1 MLRNTLI
8 EDNENY
14 YYVRSSGAM
23 LVNEWRF
30 LENPEWQGDE
40 WVGEGSWYYFGANGR
55 AVRTTGDKVRI
66 EEIGGNATLSISTA
80 DDDRM
85 DLRVRRICDRGQLG
99 RRTLYA
105 DPAGSGDLITNNWLL
120 LSVPDADNEE
130 DDYPSYYFYFSSN
143 AKKAMDTE
151 RTIGEKII
159 SLTPEA

>member
-1 MLRNTLI
+1 MKRAGFSCAVLTAAALMTLGSAATAFAGEWVAEGTEWRYLENNGTYAADSWETDNGVSYYIGSDGYMLRNTLI

-66 EEIGGNATLSISTA
+66 EEIGGK
-80 DDDRM
+80 R
-85 DLRVRRICDRGQLG
+85 
-99 RRTLYA
+99 YA
-105 DPAGSGDLITNNWLL
+105 FDQYARKMPG
-120 LSVPDADNEE
+120 
-130 DDYPSYYFYFSSN
+130 
-143 AKKAMDTE
+143 
-151 RTIGEKII
+151 
-159 SLTPEA
+159 